1 MPFIPLHHRVRFGQR
16 TGTDILRDG
25 KDLMI
30 MKESDILGVMA

>member
-1 MPFIPLHHRVRFGQR
+1 MPFIPLHHRVRFGPR
-16 TGTDILRDG
+16 TGTDVLRDG